1 MESLSE
7 QPERGGHQLLAAISN
22 AMVSAMKHYYG
33 KGPTRVKSY
42 MVDDYLFVAMRDPLT
57 VVEHT
62 LLRAGRH
69 DLVREYRQA
78 FQNEMAAEFT
88 AQIEELTGR
97 QVLSYQSQVM
107 FDPDTVI
114 EIFVLDSAGDGSEE
128 AQATAEDQMAV
139 GEATPDPFS
148 RLNHGTSVQAQADPR
163 SASEPVTTDSS
174 RGATL

>member
-1 MESLSE
+1 MESLPE
-7 QPERGGHQLLAAISN
+7 QPEREGQQLLAAISN

-33 KGPTRVKSY
+33 KGPMRAKSY

-57 VVEHT
+57 VVEQT

-88 AQIEELTGR
+88 GQIEKLTGR
-97 QVLSYQSQVM
+97 RVLTYQSQIM

-139 GEATPDPFS
+139 GEATLDPIS
-148 RLNHGTSVQAQADPR
+148 RLDHGTSVKR
-163 SASEPVTTDSS
+163 GREPA
-174 RGATL
+174 RQPIR

>member
-1 MESLSE
+1 MAPLPE
-7 QPERGGHQLLAAISN
+7 QPEREGHQLLAAVSN
-22 AMVSAMKHYYG
+22 AMVSAMKKYYG

-78 FQNEMAAEFT
+78 FQNEMAGEFS

-97 QVLSYQSQVM
+97 RVLTYQSQIM

-128 AQATAEDQMAV
+128 IQATAEARMEV
-139 GEATPDPFS
+139 GEATPD
-148 RLNHGTSVQAQADPR
+148 ADP
-163 SASEPVTTDSS
+163 SAEPQDVGS
-174 RGATL
+174 GAARV